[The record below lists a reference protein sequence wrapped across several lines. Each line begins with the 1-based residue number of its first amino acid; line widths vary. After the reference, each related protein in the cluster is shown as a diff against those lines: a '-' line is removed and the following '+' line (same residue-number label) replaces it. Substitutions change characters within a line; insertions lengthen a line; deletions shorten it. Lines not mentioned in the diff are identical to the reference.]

1 MPMGQAHDAG
11 MVVTGGSD
19 WPVTQISPLA
29 SMEVAVTGLSAPYHL
44 GMPTVED
51 QPMMVGER
59 VALDTMIAAYTI
71 NAAYASRQD
80 DIIGSVTVGKRADLI
95 ILENNLFEIDPSDI
109 TETAVVM
116 TIVNGKVVYEKQ

>member
-1 MPMGQAHDAG
+1 M
-11 MVVTGGSD
+11 
-19 WPVTQISPLA
+19 
-29 SMEVAVTGLSAPYHL
+29 TGLSAPYHL

-59 VALDTMIAAYTI
+59 VGLDTMIAAYTI

-109 TETAVVM
+109 TETSVVM
-116 TIVNGKVVYEKQ
+116 TLVNGNVVYERK